1 MASCCIHLAQKK
13 DTHFFKLKKCVSQS
27 FANLLS
33 QSFVEKGSVQDGELK
48 GFVLGLAQHEV
59 EGPDSAFPL
68 NVIAHGIKQTNE

>member
-1 MASCCIHLAQKK
+1 MASCCIHVAQKK
-13 DTHFFKLKKCVSQS
+13 DTHLFKLKKWV
-27 FANLLS
+27 S